1 MKKTNIHI
9 LLVDDEPNILKTLS
23 ICFEDLGL
31 KVSKFLNSQKAADS
45 LHQTSYDIAFI
56 DLKMSPLDGLQLL
69 KEITAESPGTTVIII
84 TAHGSIESAV
94 EAIKLGAY
102 DYLQKPFDFTELQL
116 YTQRIVDYHLLKSEV
131 RSLRQQISQYKSSD
145 TIITKNKRMQ
155 ELIDLARRVAET
167 DLPVLIEGESGTGK
181 ELFAQ
186 EIYKNSSRHDK
197 PFIKINCAAVPE
209 TLMESE
215 LFGHIKGAFTGAISD
230 RKGRFEVADGGTVFL
245 DEIAELSPA
254 LQAKLLRFLQYMEF
268 ERVGESRTRQVDVRI
283 IVATN
288 RNLEEARKDGSF
300 RQDLFYRLNTVHL
313 KIPPLRERPD
323 DLALL
328 IHFFLNKFAPEK
340 DFTITTQ
347 AQAILCSNHWNGN
360 VRELENS
367 LERAVLLSKDT
378 SIDVNDLPEEI
389 YRSPTSSAEMMTL
402 EHLEKEHIHN
412 VLQIAT
418 DLQDAAKILGINPST
433 LWRKRKRYNL

>member
-1 MKKTNIHI
+1 
-9 LLVDDEPNILKTLS
+9 
-23 ICFEDLGL
+23 
-31 KVSKFLNSQKAADS
+31 
-45 LHQTSYDIAFI
+45 
-56 DLKMSPLDGLQLL
+56 
-69 KEITAESPGTTVIII
+69 
-84 TAHGSIESAV
+84 
-94 EAIKLGAY
+94 
-102 DYLQKPFDFTELQL
+102 
-116 YTQRIVDYHLLKSEV
+116 
-131 RSLRQQISQYKSSD
+131 
-145 TIITKNKRMQ
+145 
-155 ELIDLARRVAET
+155 
-167 DLPVLIEGESGTGK
+167 
-181 ELFAQ
+181 
-186 EIYKNSSRHDK
+186 
-197 PFIKINCAAVPE
+197 
-209 TLMESE
+209 MESE